1 MEEVCDTIKRS
12 DRAIGFICSLGALS
26 FFGFGLWFGSVFL
39 GVGVSFISAV
49 VGLLFFMF
57 LRRNIR
63 KESVDN
69 NRFM

>member
-1 MEEVCDTIKRS
+1 MKEVCDTIKRS
-12 DRAIGFICSLGALS
+12 ERAIGFIGSLGALS

-49 VGLLFFMF
+49 AGLLFFTL
-57 LRRNIR
+57 LRRNIL
-63 KESVDN
+63 KAPLN